1 MIPLP
6 IFESAAL
13 PHIEIDRAAVE
24 GARRKVQPRG
34 SGRRFGDRK
43 KHGDDLHD
51 NLDFVFQELQQRGPA
66 LGIDPRL
73 ILVVEID
80 AETVGPSDEAHW
92 SRSGLRVV
100 EAREASRVIAF
111 SDDPQLTEFLRRLDA
126 YSKGP
131 QDGNKSANYE
141 SFFDNISTVRPYGR
155 SDRLGVALSAWL
167 AQKENER
174 DSELTVDIEIWHP
187 GDQEKADSW
196 LEVIDTALV
205 GVGAVVHDSFSSP
218 AAGLSLMRVTASFQI
233 IQKLLEVD
241 LIAKIDALA
250 AGTVNHLSPSDVNVD
265 QVSDLPIAPPD
276 APVVGLIDS
285 GVQAEHPLLRGCIVD
300 AITVSD
306 AFGDGVDRHGHGTN
320 IASILLRGSIEEQ
333 LVSGEWE
340 PPVCRIISVRVLDS
354 ENRIPHTRLPQSEIS
369 EAVGYLASQGVK
381 VINISLGDESG
392 VLAGRDRAPTLAA
405 VLDSLARKFGVV
417 FVVPTGNVIPAEY
430 SGPFDVAFRGDYPK
444 RMLESVDTA
453 LIDPAPSALSL
464 TVGGAVPPL
473 RSAAL
478 GRAAI
483 GMPGWPSPFSRI
495 GLGIAGAIKPE
506 VSAPAGTLGQP
517 LDGGG
522 PQREEAFMVAV
533 ADGRLDGQ
541 AVVSYDVGTSLAAP
555 HVARA
560 CAVVQDAYPDASAN
574 LIKALVLQSATSGA
588 SPLRAIAG
596 MTDGVRE
603 SQTLRLTGYGQVSGS
618 RSVLSGDRD
627 TVLFAEEEIPLD
639 SVHLYTIPIPDSFF
653 YSGLEDRGITVS
665 LCYDPPVRARR
676 MDYLGSRMQFELLR
690 GVGPSETLDLL
701 LAEEKQARKARKLLG
716 RHLPTISSLP
726 DRQRIPLKPSRTAR
740 SSGANQVGKI
750 VWRSAFKKFNE
761 NSSEFVLAVQNVNR
775 WDSPTRKQSY
785 AIAVRLW
792 VGDRLPPV
800 YADLHAKIRTMRAQ
814 AAARAQVRG

>member
-1 MIPLP
+1 M
-6 IFESAAL
+6 
-13 PHIEIDRAAVE
+13 
-24 GARRKVQPRG
+24 
-34 SGRRFGDRK
+34 
-43 KHGDDLHD
+43 
-51 NLDFVFQELQQRGPA
+51 QQRGPA

-80 AETVGPSDEAHW
+80 TETVGPSDEADW

-111 SDDPQLTEFLRRLDA
+111 SDDPQMTEFLRRLDA
-126 YSKGP
+126 YSQGP
-131 QDGNKSANYE
+131 QDGNKTASYE
-141 SFFDNISTVRPYGR
+141 TFFDNISSVRPYGR
-155 SDRLGVALSAWL
+155 NDRLSAGLSGWL
-167 AQKENER
+167 AQVESNS
-174 DSELTVDIEIWHP
+174 DPELTVDIEVWHP

-196 LEVIDTALV
+196 LEAIDTALESV
-205 GVGAVVHDSFSSP
+205 SATVHDSFSSP
-218 AAGLSLMRVTASFQI
+218 AAGVSLMRVTTSVRIVQS
-233 IQKLLEVD
+233 LLEVD
-241 LIAKIDALA
+241 LIAKIGTLA
-250 AGTVNHLSPSDVNVD
+250 AGTTDHLSPSEVSLE
-265 QVSDLPIAPPD
+265 QVADLPVPAPD

-300 AITVSD
+300 ATAVSD
-306 AFGDGVDRHGHGTN
+306 AFSDGVDRHGHGTN

-333 LVSGEWE
+333 LASGEWE
-340 PPVCRIISVRVLDS
+340 SPPCRIISVRVLDS
-354 ENRIPHTRLPQSEIS
+354 ENRIPYTRLPQSEIS
-369 EAVGYLASQGVK
+369 EAVAYLASQGVK

-392 VLAGRDRAPTLAA
+392 VLVGSDRAPILAA

-417 FVVPTGNVIPAEY
+417 FIVPTGNVIPAEY
-430 SGPFDVAFRGDYPK
+430 SGPFDVAFRSDYPN

-453 LIDPAPSALSL
+453 LIDPAPSALSI
-464 TVGGAVPPL
+464 TVGGAVPSL

-478 GRAAI
+478 GRVAI
-483 GMPGWPSPFSRI
+483 GEPGWPSPFSRI
-495 GLGIAGAIKPE
+495 GLGINGAIKPE

-517 LDGGG
+517 LDGGN

-555 HVARA
+555 HVTRA

-574 LIKALVLQSATSGA
+574 LIKALVLQSATSAA
-588 SPLRAIAG
+588 SPLQSING

-603 SQTLRLTGYGQVSGS
+603 SQTLRLSGYGQVSES

-627 TVLFAEEEIPLD
+627 TVLFAEEQIPLD

-653 YSGLEDRGITVS
+653 SGGLEDRGITVS
-665 LCYDPPVRARR
+665 LSYDPPVRARR

-690 GVGPSETLDLL
+690 GISPNATIDLL
-701 LAEEKQARKARKLLG
+701 LAEEKQARNARKQLG
-716 RHLPTISSLP
+716 RTLPTISSLP
-726 DRQRIPLKPSRTAR
+726 DRQRIPLRPSRTAR
-740 SSGANQVGKI
+740 SAGANQVGKFI
-750 VWRSAFKKFNE
+750 WRSALKKFNE

-775 WDSPTRKQSY
+775 WDSPTRKQPY

-800 YADLHAKIRTMRAQ
+800 YADLRTKIRTMRAQ

>member
-1 MIPLP
+1 M
-6 IFESAAL
+6 
-13 PHIEIDRAAVE
+13 
-24 GARRKVQPRG
+24 
-34 SGRRFGDRK
+34 
-43 KHGDDLHD
+43 
-51 NLDFVFQELQQRGPA
+51 
-66 LGIDPRL
+66 GIDPRL

-80 AETVGPSDEAHW
+80 TETVGPSDEADW

-111 SDDPQLTEFLRRLDA
+111 SDDPQMTEFLRRLDA
-126 YSKGP
+126 YSQGP
-131 QDGNKSANYE
+131 QDGNKTASYE
-141 SFFDNISTVRPYGR
+141 TFFDNISSVRPYGR
-155 SDRLGVALSAWL
+155 NDRLSAGLSGWL
-167 AQKENER
+167 AQVESNS
-174 DSELTVDIEIWHP
+174 DPELTVDIEVWHP

-196 LEVIDTALV
+196 LEAIDTALESV
-205 GVGAVVHDSFSSP
+205 SATVHDSFSSP
-218 AAGLSLMRVTASFQI
+218 AAGVSLMRVTTSVRIVQS
-233 IQKLLEVD
+233 LLEVD
-241 LIAKIDALA
+241 LIAKIGTLA
-250 AGTVNHLSPSDVNVD
+250 AGTTDHLSPSEVSLE
-265 QVSDLPIAPPD
+265 QVADLPVPAPD

-300 AITVSD
+300 ATAVSD
-306 AFGDGVDRHGHGTN
+306 AFSDGVDRHGHGTN

-333 LVSGEWE
+333 LASGEWE
-340 PPVCRIISVRVLDS
+340 SPPCRIISVRVLDS
-354 ENRIPHTRLPQSEIS
+354 ENRIPYTRLPQSEIS
-369 EAVGYLASQGVK
+369 EAVAYLASQGVK

-392 VLAGRDRAPTLAA
+392 VLVGSDRAPILAA

-417 FVVPTGNVIPAEY
+417 FIVPTGNVIPAEY
-430 SGPFDVAFRGDYPK
+430 SGPFDVAFRSDYPN

-453 LIDPAPSALSL
+453 LIDPAPSALSI
-464 TVGGAVPPL
+464 TVGGAVPSL

-478 GRAAI
+478 GRVAI
-483 GMPGWPSPFSRI
+483 GEPGWPSPFSRI
-495 GLGIAGAIKPE
+495 GLGINGAIKPE

-517 LDGGG
+517 LDGGN

-555 HVARA
+555 HVTRA

-574 LIKALVLQSATSGA
+574 LIKALVLQSATSAA
-588 SPLRAIAG
+588 SPLQSING

-603 SQTLRLTGYGQVSGS
+603 SQTLRLSGYGQVSES

-627 TVLFAEEEIPLD
+627 TVLFAEEQIPLD

-653 YSGLEDRGITVS
+653 SGGLEDRGITVS
-665 LCYDPPVRARR
+665 LSYDPPVRARR

-690 GVGPSETLDLL
+690 GISPNATIDLL
-701 LAEEKQARKARKLLG
+701 LAEEKQARNARKQLG
-716 RHLPTISSLP
+716 RTLPTISSLP
-726 DRQRIPLKPSRTAR
+726 DRQRIPLRPSRTAR
-740 SSGANQVGKI
+740 SAGANQVGKFI
-750 VWRSAFKKFNE
+750 WRSALKKFNE

-775 WDSPTRKQSY
+775 WDSPTRKQPY

-800 YADLHAKIRTMRAQ
+800 YADLRTKIRTMRAQ